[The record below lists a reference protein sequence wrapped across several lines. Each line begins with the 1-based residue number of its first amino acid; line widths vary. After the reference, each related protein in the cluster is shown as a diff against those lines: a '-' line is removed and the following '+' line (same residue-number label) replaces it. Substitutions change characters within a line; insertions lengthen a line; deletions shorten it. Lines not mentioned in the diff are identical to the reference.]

1 MSACFSYFPA
11 PGPLEAYAVQ
21 FDPLLKTPA
30 KRRGFRTYLSRLLLP
45 PVQSILHLREYGT
58 VKEQEP
64 CPFTLTLR
72 VTYPLRRL

>member
-1 MSACFSYFPA
+1 M
-11 PGPLEAYAVQ
+11 Q

-30 KRRGFRTYLSRLLLP
+30 QRRGFCTYLSGLLLP
-45 PVQSILHLREYGT
+45 PLQSILHLREHGT

-72 VTYPLRRL
+72 VMYHLCRL